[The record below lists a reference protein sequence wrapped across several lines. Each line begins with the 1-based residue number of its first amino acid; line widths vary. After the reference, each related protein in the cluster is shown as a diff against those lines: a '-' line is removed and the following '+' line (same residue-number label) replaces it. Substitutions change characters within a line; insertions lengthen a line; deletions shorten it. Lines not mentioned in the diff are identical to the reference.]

1 MNLPDILFW
10 IFSAI
15 MLLCG
20 IGVVASRNAINS
32 AMFLVVLFFFM
43 AALFVLLEAYFLA
56 IIQVLVYAG
65 AVMVLFLFIIM
76 LMDIKTERRRG
87 FRWAAVIGGVLL
99 AALFVKEFS
108 SVVGQLPRETV
119 TKLAGTTEQVGSMLF
134 KDYLLPFEIT
144 SLILLVAMI
153 GVILLSRKE
162 AN

>member
-1 MNLPDILFW
+1 MHDLLFW
-10 IFSAI
+10 IFSAL

-20 IGVVASRNAINS
+20 IGVIASRNPINS
-32 AMFLVVLFFFM
+32 AMFLVVLFFFL

-76 LMDIKTERRRG
+76 LLDVKAEKRRH
-87 FRWAAVIGGVLL
+87 FRIAAIVGAVILGL
-99 AALFVKEFS
+99 LFVREVLAIAG
-108 SVVGQLPRETV
+108 SVPDRARTV
-119 TKLAGTTEQVGSMLF
+119 LAGTTEAVGALLF
-134 KDYLLPFEIT
+134 TDFLLPFEVT
-144 SLILLVAMI
+144 SLILLVAMV